1 MLAVIRT
8 MSRRARSL
16 TSFGQNVK
24 KMRGASGL
32 TQERLGDKADLDPT
46 YISGIERGVRNPS
59 LLIISRIARALE
71 VPLAKLC
78 EGVRE

>member
-1 MLAVIRT
+1 MLAVIYK

-16 TSFGQNVK
+16 TSFGQNVR
-24 KMRGASGL
+24 KMRGESGL
-32 TQERLGDKADLDPT
+32 TQERLADKADLDPT

-59 LLIISRIARALE
+59 LLIISKLARALQ

>member
-1 MLAVIRT
+1 MLTVIHK

-16 TSFGQNVK
+16 TSFGQNVR
-24 KMRGASGL
+24 KMRGESGL
-32 TQERLGDKADLDPT
+32 TQERLADKADLDPT

-59 LLIISRIARALE
+59 LLIITKLAKALR

>member
-1 MLAVIRT
+1 MLAVIQT

-16 TSFGQNVK
+16 TSFGQNVRK
-24 KMRGASGL
+24 IRGASGL
-32 TQERLGDKADLDPT
+32 TQERLAEKADLDPT

-59 LLIISRIARALE
+59 LLIISRLARALRIP
-71 VPLAKLC
+71 VAKLC